1 MTISYD
7 RDEDILFLRFNE
19 EPVTR
24 DISYGWNIN
33 AAMTEKGI
41 GQITVVDAKSA
52 GLLPISLPKEISELI
67 ELEA

>member
-1 MTISYD
+1 MTINYD

-41 GQITVVDAKSA
+41 GQNTVLDAKSA
-52 GLLPISLPKEISELI
+52 GLLPISLPKEISELT